1 MKLKVLI
8 ALSMLFA
15 ASAQAQEPLEPVV
28 YRWDDVCNHTTATE
42 YFVLPPQSRAMI
54 EVDYS
59 GCDGSQMGSL
69 LFFGNFAT
77 KTSSRQL
84 SSRHKVRLHLTG
96 LYSSKNVAEPTISSD
111 SGSILVDVA
120 NIAARDALNSPR
132 YVLVAENMNRNKDIR
147 IRLRAQLI
155 SQ

>member
-15 ASAQAQEPLEPVV
+15 ASAQAQEPLEPHV
-28 YRWDDVCNHTTATE
+28 YRWNDVCNHTTATE
-42 YFVLPPQSRAMI
+42 YFVLPPQGSATI
-54 EVDYS
+54 EVDLT
-59 GCDGSQMGSL
+59 GCTPEQIGSL
-69 LFFGNFAT
+69 LFFGNYSA

-84 SSRHKVRLHLTG
+84 SSKHKVRLHLTAH
-96 LYSSKNVAEPTISSD
+96 YSSKNVAAQMTSD
-111 SGSILVDVA
+111 SGWILADVA
-120 NIAARDALNSPR
+120 DIAARDVLNSPR